1 MVYRGSL
8 NTVDMRISEIFR
20 DAVRSNAA
28 AIIVAHNHPSGDP
41 TPSSE
46 DISATRTLAGKLL
59 SIELS
64 DHIIIVHNGYTS
76 LKERGLGFE

>member
-1 MVYRGSL
+1 
-8 NTVDMRISEIFR
+8 MRISEIFR

-28 AIIVAHNHPSGDP
+28 AIIVAHHHPVA
-41 TPSSE
+41 E
-46 DISATRTLAGKLL
+46 DISATPALPQAGKLL